1 MKTFIRYLIESRS
14 PLLNDLANVFSY
26 DMVYN
31 GYKRNDRPNPTL
43 DTCQTIYRI
52 LNKWMFGNRLR
63 DSILI
68 NVINSGRNQLQ
79 YAANYEF
86 MYSAFQNRRGTV
98 KLFLINEQHGIDPTN
113 PCLNIVING
122 RPTLMY
128 ITNLLAHEMIHQY
141 DIENANGLDKMLECI
156 MNKTE
161 YNPHGDVF
169 CRFMNDSN
177 DYFGL
182 NIQKTATN
190 VEVDQ
195 QKATVAARKTN
206 DDFSGREFEDIQDI
220 QMLNEYQPIDDDA
233 FEISINSED
242 YSSFQILDD
251 NIYKV
256 QIS

>member
-1 MKTFIRYLIESRS
+1 MKSFIRYLVESRS
-14 PLLNDLANVFSY
+14 PLLNDLVDAFSY
-26 DMVYN
+26 NMVYN
-31 GYKRNDRPNPTL
+31 GYVRNDRPNPTSN
-43 DTCQTIYRI
+43 TCQTIYRI

-63 DSILI
+63 DSISI

-79 YAANYEF
+79 YAANYQF
-86 MYSAFQNRRGTV
+86 MYSAFQNRLGNV
-98 KLFLINEQHGIDPTN
+98 KLFLVNEQYEIDPTN

-128 ITNLLAHEMIHQY
+128 IANLLAHEMIHQY

-169 CRFMNDSN
+169 CKFMNDAN
-177 DYFGL
+177 NYFGL
-182 NIQKTATN
+182 TVSKNANNI
-190 VEVDQ
+190 EVDQ
-195 QKATVAARKTN
+195 QKAAVAARKTN

-220 QMLNEYQPIDDDA
+220 QMLNEYQPIDDGT
-233 FEISINSED
+233 FELNIDSQD
-242 YSSFQILDD
+242 YFSFQMLDD